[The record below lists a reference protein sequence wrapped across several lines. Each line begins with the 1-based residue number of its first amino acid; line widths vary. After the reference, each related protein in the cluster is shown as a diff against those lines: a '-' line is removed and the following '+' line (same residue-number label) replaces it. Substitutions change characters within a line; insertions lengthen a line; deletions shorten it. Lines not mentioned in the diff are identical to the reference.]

1 MIIVRYT
8 LMYSNILLYNVVE
21 KKSRR
26 RKFRKIYKIDK
37 QMFAFLD
44 LVCYTVSG
52 ISEYVSE
59 KDTKRIQMEE

>member
-1 MIIVRYT
+1 
-8 LMYSNILLYNVVE
+8 MYSNILLYNVVE